1 MGGSL
6 INHGGQNP
14 LEAARYGCKILHG
27 PNVSNFKEIYQFLKK
42 NKISQKI
49 NNYNVMIKSL
59 DNLLSKKNNSK
70 KIQNKLNLIG
80 NKILKKTYNE
90 ISLFF
95 KNEF

>member
-1 MGGSL
+1 
-6 INHGGQNP
+6 
-14 LEAARYGCKILHG
+14 
-27 PNVSNFKEIYQFLKK
+27 
-42 NKISQKI
+42 
-49 NNYNVMIKSL
+49 MIKSL